1 METNG
6 TENSK
11 KEMSWKIFG
20 ESLASDI
27 LQSRE
32 HTLKA
37 MRTGLICVTI
47 LATVTVIGLIAVN
60 CLQSKRFI
68 DYLSQ
73 YDFVSQDGEGYNY
86 YNSDVGG
93 SVINGS
99 ENKET
104 EKQEKGKGNGS
115 QEEEEVN
122 E

>member
-1 METNG
+1 MESNG

-11 KEMSWKIFG
+11 KEMSWKTFG

-32 HTLKA
+32 HTIKA
-37 MRTGLICVTI
+37 MKTGLICVTV
-47 LATVTVIGLIAVN
+47 LATVAVTGLIAAN
-60 CLQSKRFI
+60 CLQSKHFV

-93 SVINGS
+93 NVINGS
-99 ENKET
+99 ENQET
-104 EKQEKGKGNGS
+104 EKQEESQGNGD
-115 QEEEEVN
+115 QEEEKVN